1 MFVEER
7 DLIEARSEVGQ
18 LQHANTTLSTER
30 ARLLCALEDC
40 ESREE
45 HADVPSFALSCPR
58 FALFG
63 FRLVLHFRKPLKSKI
78 SPTLVRISQ
87 KVQICQKKSEAFP
100 GAFSA
105 LVFSNVDRSI
115 KRMRICQKTSTARQG
130 CFFD

>member
-45 HADVPSFALSCPR
+45 HAEVPSFAFGP
-58 FALFG
+58 FA
-63 FRLVLHFRKPLKSKI
+63 
-78 SPTLVRISQ
+78 
-87 KVQICQKKSEAFP
+87 
-100 GAFSA
+100 
-105 LVFSNVDRSI
+105 VDSFF
-115 KRMRICQKTSTARQG
+115 TSG
-130 CFFD
+130 NP